1 MPPRS
6 NSRERINI
14 HWPYICGWKLCAP
27 FFGSFFA
34 LLYFFLLLGHQVVH
48 ANHALARNDF
58 FAHFLFT
65 PFVLGCVLQNTRFIH
80 FNEINKQTDK
90 HVKCSKYS
98 NLSGEI
104 LFLSA
109 FVYVITLDMKCLNC
123 SFQPC
128 GLLFFFIHFSSFF
141 LSFFSFY
148 CKYIISTR
156 KREKNYGKFPLNKTY
171 NPNNFCARAKYARI
185 YITKRLNADG
195 WMDGEIIHLQKF
207 NGLCMVW
214 RIVRKMP
221 HE

>member
-1 MPPRS
+1 MKWR
-6 NSRERINI
+6 NT
-14 HWPYICGWKLCAP
+14 
-27 FFGSFFA
+27 FA
-34 LLYFFLLLGHQVVH
+34 LIYSHGRVFWLTLFSTLKECKTIFDVFYLGHVIH
-48 ANHALARNDF
+48 ANHARVEMILSPFFFYLLRLLCSVGICVPVHSRHSFSLA
-58 FAHFLFT
+58 
-65 PFVLGCVLQNTRFIH
+65 FVQN
-80 FNEINKQTDK
+80 K